1 MIQEPVSGLFFFGAM
16 VWVVLCVIWL
26 FALGKG
32 LRPLWMHLLHM
43 LLPLMAVGAYL
54 VMPKASVQAGA
65 LWTWLAA
72 GVSILAILTPVW
84 LVTLWIKN
92 SSVMDV
98 LYSPAASVTA
108 LVLLMIDGSFSAR
121 QVVFMAIIAIWS
133 GRLIRHAMRTNLG
146 ESGEQQPYV
155 KWRAQ
160 YGGDWWWLSY
170 FQVFALQGGLIW
182 VWVLPIAAGMA
193 VSGPVGALEVAGIG
207 LWLVGFVFQAGA
219 DWQLKQF
226 KADPVS
232 KGKVLQAGL
241 WSLCRH
247 PNYFGEIVMWWAY
260 FVFGLAHPLGCLAV
274 FGPLYVTWFMAKG
287 SAAPMLDRHML
298 KSKPDFA
305 DYMERV
311 PGIIPFIRTPG
322 DAKRLARH
330 RARNG

>member
-1 MIQEPVSGLFFFGAM
+1 MIQEPVSGLFYFGAM
-16 VWVVLCVIWL
+16 VWAVICVFWL

-43 LLPLMAVGAYL
+43 VLPLLATCTYL
-54 VMPKASVQAGA
+54 VSARDSVPAGA
-65 LWTWLAA
+65 LCTWLAA
-72 GVSILAILTPVW
+72 GVSIIAILTSVW
-84 LVTLWIKN
+84 LVTLWTKN

-98 LYSPAASVTA
+98 VYSPAASVTA
-108 LVLLMIDGSFSAR
+108 FVLMLVDGNFSVR
-121 QVVFMAIIAIWS
+121 QVAFMTIIAIWS
-133 GRLIRHAMRTNLG
+133 ARLVRHATRTNLG

-160 YGGDWWWLSY
+160 YGNNWWWLSY
-170 FQVFALQGGLIW
+170 FQVFTLQGGLIW
-182 VWVLPIAAGMA
+182 VWVLPIAAGMS
-193 VSGPVGALEVAGIG
+193 VSGTVGGLEFAGIG

-226 KADPVS
+226 KTDPANR
-232 KGKVLQAGL
+232 GKVLQAGL

-260 FVFGLAHPLGCLAV
+260 FVFGLAHPLGGLAV
-274 FGPLYVTWFMAKG
+274 LGPLYVTWFMAKG